1 MLTSRLQDIIII
13 VEVFIICLL
22 PLVNKKYIRLISG
35 GILNKI
41 VLLCIAF
48 LAIFENYVI
57 GLLTILGVITLIT
70 LDSRQVSKFRNKY
83 EDDLEP

>member
-35 GILNKI
+35 GILNYI

-48 LAIFENYVI
+48 LAIFE
-57 GLLTILGVITLIT
+57 TF
-70 LDSRQVSKFRNKY
+70 RSKISS
-83 EDDLEP
+83 